1 MQYTV
6 LVYNA
11 YFTYYF
17 IKTKNKLYTP
27 HNLTFLTI
35 DAKKTLHI
43 VSSYFF
49 IVTEQLLVKNKIL
62 TTNHIRSKFSKFS
75 KNNSCPAWQIL
86 YFLILF
92 NQLSFYI

>member
-11 YFTYYF
+11 YFTYSF

-49 IVTEQLLVKNKIL
+49 IVQ
-62 TTNHIRSKFSKFS
+62 
-75 KNNSCPAWQIL
+75 NNYW
-86 YFLILF
+86 
-92 NQLSFYI
+92 